1 MRYAV
6 LSRGIVDVT
15 VSEGGV
21 GPVLEKRALVLV
33 AGIGRG
39 PFEAL
44 APVLNRQKL
53 EVVKVATPENS
64 VELARSEPFDLM
76 IFDSE
81 VKEGTLE
88 QVVDA
93 IRHGMSASRNT
104 SVLVLARPG
113 NADAARDLIGRGVN
127 RVMLL
132 DDPPQLIGQQVAELL
147 NIAPRANLRFSTH
160 LQTSVG
166 DGAVEVLGEIVNL
179 SATGMLVETE
189 TSFEPGE
196 QVVVTINL
204 GGQQGSVSAKA
215 EVVRQAHNDRGG
227 IDGIGVR
234 FISFAGDGK
243 EKIEAVLDEAF
254 TDPLIN

>member
-1 MRYAV
+1 MAV
-6 LSRGIVDVT
+6 RK
-15 VSEGGV
+15 GGV
-21 GPVLEKRALVLV
+21 GQVIEKRSLVLV

-44 APVLNRQKL
+44 APVLDRQKL
-53 EVVKVATPENS
+53 EVVKVAAPEMS
-64 VELARSEPFDLM
+64 VDLARSEPFDLL
-76 IFDSE
+76 IFDAE

-104 SVLVLARPG
+104 SILVLTRPG
-113 NADAARDLIGRGVN
+113 TVDAARDLIGRGVN

-132 DDPPQLIGQQVAELL
+132 DDSPELIGQQVAELL

-166 DGAVEVLGEIVNL
+166 DGAVEVLGEVVNL
-179 SATGMLVETE
+179 SSTGMLVETE

-196 QVVVTINL
+196 RVVVTINF
-204 GGQQGSVSAKA
+204 GGQRGSVSAKA
-215 EVVRQAHNDRGG
+215 EVVRQAYSDRGG
-227 IDGIGVR
+227 VDGIGIR
-234 FISFAGDGK
+234 FLSFAGDGK
-243 EKIEAVLDEAF
+243 EKIEAVLDEALA
-254 TDPLIN
+254 DPLVN

>member
-1 MRYAV
+1 
-6 LSRGIVDVT
+6 
-15 VSEGGV
+15 
-21 GPVLEKRALVLV
+21 VLEKRALVLV

-44 APVLNRQKL
+44 APVLDRQKL
-53 EVVKVATPENS
+53 EVIKVAAPENS
-64 VELARSEPFDLM
+64 IELARSEPFDLV
-76 IFDSE
+76 IFDAE
-81 VKEGTLE
+81 VKEGTLA
-88 QVVDA
+88 QVVDR
-93 IRHGMSASRNT
+93 IRDGMSASRNT
-104 SVLVLARPG
+104 SLLVLARPG
-113 NADAARDLIGRGVN
+113 RVDEARELIGHGVN

-132 DDPPQLIGQQVAELL
+132 DDPPELIGQQVAELL

-179 SATGMLVETE
+179 SASGMLVETE

-204 GGQQGSVSAKA
+204 GGQLGSVSAKA
-215 EVVRQAHNDRGG
+215 EVVRQAYSDRGG

-234 FISFAGDGK
+234 FLSFAGDGK
-243 EKIEAVLDEAF
+243 EKIDAVIDEALR
-254 TDPLIN
+254 DPLIN

>member
-1 MRYAV
+1 M
-6 LSRGIVDVT
+6 T
-15 VSEGGV
+15 VSEGGD
-21 GPVLEKRALVLV
+21 GPVMEKKALVLV

-44 APVLNRQKL
+44 APVLDRQKL
-53 EVVKVATPENS
+53 DVVKVAAPENS
-64 VELARSEPFDLM
+64 VELAHSEPFDLL
-76 IFDSE
+76 IFDAE
-81 VKEGTLE
+81 VKEGSLE

-104 SVLVLARPG
+104 SILVLARAG
-113 NADAARDLIGRGVN
+113 NADPARDLIGRGVN

-132 DDPPQLIGQQVAELL
+132 DDPPELIGQQVAELL
-147 NIAPRANLRFSTH
+147 EIAPRATFRFSTR

-179 SATGMLVETE
+179 SASGMLVETE
-189 TSFEPGE
+189 TLFEPGE

-234 FISFAGDGK
+234 FLSFAGDGR
-243 EKIEAVLDEAF
+243 EKIKAVLDEAF
-254 TDPLIN
+254 TDPLVN

>member
-1 MRYAV
+1 M
-6 LSRGIVDVT
+6 
-15 VSEGGV
+15 
-21 GPVLEKRALVLV
+21 EKRALVLV

-44 APVLNRQKL
+44 APVLDRQKL
-53 EVVKVATPENS
+53 EVVKVAAPENS
-64 VELARSEPFDLM
+64 VELAHSEPFDLL

-81 VKEGTLE
+81 VGEGSLE

-104 SVLVLARPG
+104 SILVLSRPG
-113 NADAARDLIGRGVN
+113 KADAARELIGRGVN

-132 DDPPQLIGQQVAELL
+132 NDPPDLIGQQVAELL
-147 NIAPRANLRFSTH
+147 DIAPRANLRFSTR
-160 LQTSVG
+160 LQTTVG

-179 SATGMLVETE
+179 SASGMLVETD

-196 QVVVTINL
+196 QVVVTINFS
-204 GGQQGSVSAKA
+204 GQQGSVSAKA
-215 EVVRQAHNDRGG
+215 EVVRQAHADR
-227 IDGIGVR
+227 DDLEGIGLR
-234 FISFAGDGK
+234 FLSFAGDGK

>member
-1 MRYAV
+1 M
-6 LSRGIVDVT
+6 T

-21 GPVLEKRALVLV
+21 GRVLEKKALVLV

-44 APVLNRQKL
+44 APVLDRQKL
-53 EVVKVATPENS
+53 DVVKVAAPENS
-64 VELARSEPFDLM
+64 VELAHSEPFDLV
-76 IFDSE
+76 IFDAE
-81 VKEGTLE
+81 VKEGSLE

-104 SVLVLARPG
+104 SVLVLARPR
-113 NADAARDLIGRGVN
+113 NVDAARELIGRGVN

-132 DDPPQLIGQQVAELL
+132 DDPPELIGQQVAELL

-160 LQTSVG
+160 LQTSLG
-166 DGAVEVLGEIVNL
+166 DGAVEVLGEVVNL
-179 SATGMLVETE
+179 SASGMLVETD
-189 TSFEPGE
+189 TLFEPGE

-204 GGQQGSVSAKA
+204 GGQQGSISAKA
-215 EVVRQAHNDRGG
+215 EVVRQAHAERGG

-234 FISFAGDGK
+234 FLSFAGDGK
-243 EKIEAVLDEAF
+243 EKIDAVLDEAF
-254 TDPLIN
+254 IEPLIN